1 MLGVKLNDIT
11 GGYRAYRR
19 EVLETIDLDAVGSVG
34 YCFQIDL
41 AWRAIQAGFT
51 VVEVPITFTER
62 EIGESKMSG
71 NIITEAFGR
80 VFLWG
85 MKSRFE
91 KLRKLLNLDK

>member
-1 MLGVKLNDIT
+1 
-11 GGYRAYRR
+11 
-19 EVLETIDLDAVGSVG
+19 
-34 YCFQIDL
+34 
-41 AWRAIQAGFT
+41 
-51 VVEVPITFTER
+51 ER

-71 NIITEAFGR
+71 NIITEAFGH